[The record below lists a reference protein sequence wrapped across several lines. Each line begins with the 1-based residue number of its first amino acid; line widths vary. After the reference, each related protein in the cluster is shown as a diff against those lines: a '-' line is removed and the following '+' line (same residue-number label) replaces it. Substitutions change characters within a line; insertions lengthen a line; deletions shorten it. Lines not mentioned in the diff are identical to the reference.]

1 MSQSDIDKV
10 AVSIPEIRLHA
21 TKYLTKDDWDT
32 TDLLKIA
39 KQAFR
44 TDEQTF
50 CGKIDYELQIVG
62 KTD

>member
-10 AVSIPEIRLHA
+10 AVSIPEIQLNA
-21 TKYLTKDDWDT
+21 TKYLTQDAWDT
-32 TDLLKIA
+32 TDLLKTV

-50 CGKIDYELQIVG
+50 CGKMDYELQMVG